1 MAVVGGL
8 AVAGIIVV
16 TVADVVGRQ
25 FGHSV
30 KGAYDLVRVLGA
42 IAMGCAL
49 PLTKAV
55 KGHIAIEYF
64 FQKLGTPG
72 RAAMD
77 TIMRLVLLA
86 LFGLLTWR
94 FVLQGYSFLKSGEVT
109 TTLHM
114 PMFWV
119 PWLVALACLSVAPS
133 LWAVGAS
140 TFALGVASGM
150 ASPGYSAG
158 ASLAV
163 TEREQGGIVSKEAP
177 VHVSNVAHIDPKS
190 GEPTRVGFKTLADG
204 RKVRVAKKSG
214 ESIDV

>member
-1 MAVVGGL
+1 MSPLSGTSSRTGILRGLTHAMAVVGGL

-94 FVLQGYSFLKSGEVT
+94 FVLQGYSFLESGEVT

-119 PWLVALACLSVAPS
+119 PWLVALACLATAGVT
-133 LWAVGAS
+133 LWH
-140 TFALGVASGM
+140 LLH
-150 ASPGYSAG
+150 PGRSM
-158 ASLAV
+158 
-163 TEREQGGIVSKEAP
+163 
-177 VHVSNVAHIDPKS
+177 
-190 GEPTRVGFKTLADG
+190 
-204 RKVRVAKKSG
+204 VRPRS
-214 ESIDV
+214 